1 MLDLNAPTRTVAGVD
16 LAADSGDPRAFHV
29 LPGPPRVAAGDA
41 GPELV
46 LLRFHGDDGALAGG
60 HLQLTVEAG
69 HPAERLE
76 EARAA
81 LVAELGD
88 ETVEL
93 RPLIPAAA
101 TAELLFLGRETDAD
115 GGLGSL
121 VRRGFGTAA
130 ATFDPPHR
138 ARFALDLDAAGV
150 RLVEAALASG
160 GAPVG
165 VVYRLTVEGLWPATS
180 VVARIDWQ
188 RVYDHFSVH
197 RRRGSVLLVED
208 LKQITERLVEE
219 RAIEIHAVQSL
230 EPAEGEAAPGL
241 DVALAWIQREVM
253 ERFCEPVMELSRT
266 PAKTSLGAVGEVFGA
281 GSAFAVKATT
291 QIERLTGEIDLGRS
305 AVVAR
310 TLTVQAHLADLLGGA
325 PLAGH
330 VADAARDHPFFR
342 RFALRVAATRPL
354 PELHLA
360 EAVLH
365 FRYGTHASSARLDAG
380 ASEARFETWADA
392 SADGSW
398 SLAPELRFDAGAPV
412 AGGETV
418 RRPALTGTS
427 RELALDLEALAGL
440 RRLKLVAPAD
450 PRVVATRVEVEHR
463 RDGSR
468 RAGHEVMLAA
478 PAAGTGAG
486 DAAASA
492 AAEAELWLSDFLPG
506 DRIEV
511 KPAYLTADGQL
522 LEGPS
527 LVADTRVLRLPPP
540 FPGTMTVQLVADDDW
555 SELERVLVAIEKTAG
570 GPSGAFV
577 LTAPGELVPV
587 ALDLPDPADRSYR
600 YRVTRTLAGGAVEE
614 DPWVTADASV
624 LVVGRIAADR
634 LVVDVTPVGP
644 ELAAAGILL
653 IEVELLYLDVD
664 HRIRE
669 TGTLV
674 LRARADRPRWSIAI
688 ADPSRRSYEYRVT
701 VHRTDG
707 TREAGPWTRASD
719 RILPIPVT
727 SR

>member
-1 MLDLNAPTRTVAGVD
+1 MLDLHAPTRTVAGVD

-46 LLRFHGDDGALAGG
+46 LLRFHGDDGALTGG

-76 EARAA
+76 AARTA
-81 LVAELGD
+81 LAAELGD
-88 ETVEL
+88 DRVEL

-101 TAELLFLGRETDAD
+101 SAELLFLGRETDAD
-115 GGLGSL
+115 GGLGGL
-121 VRRGFGTAA
+121 VRRGFGTSPAV
-130 ATFDPPHR
+130 FDPPHR
-138 ARFALDLDAAGV
+138 ARFAVDLDAAGV

-180 VVARIDWQ
+180 VVARVDWQ

-208 LKQITERLVEE
+208 LKQITERLIEE
-219 RAIEIHAVQSL
+219 KAIEIHAVQSL
-230 EPAEGEAAPGL
+230 APAEGEEAPGL

-266 PAKTSLGAVGEVFGA
+266 PARASLGGVGEVFGA
-281 GSAFAVKATT
+281 GSAFAIKATT

-325 PLAGH
+325 PLDAH

-342 RFALRVAATRPL
+342 RFGLRVAATRPL

-360 EAVLH
+360 ETVLH

-380 ASEARFETWADA
+380 TSEARFETWADA
-392 SADGSW
+392 SPDGSW
-398 SLAPELRFDAGAPV
+398 SLAPELRFDGDAPV
-412 AGGETV
+412 AGGETL
-418 RRPALTGTS
+418 RPAAIGGTS

-450 PRVVATRVEVEHR
+450 PRIVATRVEVEHR

-468 RAGHEVMLAA
+468 RGGHEVMLAA
-478 PAAGTGAG
+478 PAAGETGA
-486 DAAASA
+486 
-492 AAEAELWLSDFLPG
+492 AETELWLSGFLPG

-511 KPAYLTADGQL
+511 KPSYLTADGRL
-522 LEGPS
+522 LEGAP
-527 LVADTRVLRLPPP
+527 LLADTRVLRLPPP

-587 ALDLPDPADRSYR
+587 ALDLPDPGDRGYR

-624 LVVGRIAADR
+624 LVVGRVAADR

-644 ELAAAGILL
+644 ELAAAGILA
-653 IEVELLYLDVD
+653 IEVELLYVDVD
-664 HRIRE
+664 NRLRE
-669 TGTLV
+669 TETVV

-688 ADPSRRSYEYRVT
+688 ADPGRRSYEYRVT
-701 VHRTDG
+701 VHRTG
-707 TREAGPWTRASD
+707 GARETGPWTRTSD